1 MKKKL
6 SKISVLL
13 VLMLTLAVCFA
24 FGASAEETTYTEGYY
39 TYTVTDGKA
48 TITAVDTAISGDITT
63 PATLGGYPV
72 TVIGKE
78 AFYHCSGITSLVVSE
93 GVEVIDYGAFNDIGK
108 VDSIVLPDSLTTLGE
123 QPFTWVEVDSITVP
137 KNVSSIA
144 PTAFMGCFIKEI
156 YVDAENPYFCSDE
169 NGILYNKDKTELLT
183 LPSQYP
189 GTSFTMPET
198 VKKVDS
204 YGLYLVSQVET
215 LVLPEGLEEL
225 AIDAIGLLKTKKLE
239 IPASLTIIDYRALSG
254 MFWLEE
260 IVVDED
266 NPNYSSLDGVLFNKD
281 KTELVYYPEGKP
293 DKEYAVPETV
303 TKLSPDIHSA
313 LFLRKLI
320 IQSDIEAPGYTS
332 TRGTVTDIVFE
343 KNVTVIP
350 EQMFSSSGI
359 WKNVYIKGLN
369 TEITSADIFKGYSK
383 INYDPDEYSEATR
396 KMYEDLYL
404 SPKTEAESNII
415 TQEYNDKYPRSYY
428 DTPVN
433 NATLHCHEGS
443 AAETFAQKN
452 NLSYSTTHFY
462 KDDSEWV
469 LDFENNTATR
479 ECLYCTVTEKIYGYD
494 VTDGE
499 ASIGKVY
506 VELTGDVY
514 VPETLD
520 GYPVTGIEYFDSNFD
535 NLYIHEGIKEIAGG
549 AFDTTLGNIIVDENN
564 PYFVVEDGALYDINK
579 ERLIKYFASN
589 ERTYF
594 ELPESVATI
603 DGYAFCGAAYLEE
616 IKLNEGLK
624 EIGEFA
630 FPYANINNI
639 EFPSTLETIG
649 ECAFVM
655 CPMLKEFTVP
665 ANVKN
670 IGSTALF
677 TYFPV
682 DIYLVGID
690 ITFDEWEFFG
700 VVDIEMDCTREE
712 FAELLLYAVE
722 SRFSDEAA
730 DAINAYIKFLDAPAK
745 QHKIYCHEGASFV
758 DLMDAAAA
766 DYGVEDLYEY
776 THFFKNWTYDWEGLE
791 RTAKCLYCDETTTES
806 LRSEEDNEIE
816 FIAPADEETTF
827 VVETVEDAESDDYI
841 LVTEALEA
849 VEGPAEIEKIY
860 DITLETSEG
869 VAVQP
874 DGSVQVKLPVEES
887 HGNYKV
893 FRVNDDGTYTDMNAT
908 VVDGYV
914 VFVTDH
920 FSLYVVIDTT
930 EKTCEHEFDYTKSEA
945 NLTRPSQVDG
955 TWVDGYYTYTC
966 SLCGETETEVAKR
979 ADYTEYYVVET
990 RFVGVLLNEDIDVNI
1005 RQKLLDELQAT
1016 EVGFEENFIESEQQT
1031 LDRFTDYLLACTE
1044 RAEVC
1049 VAGTHYFTKYNEV
1062 TAPKCGVAGLEKSV
1076 CDYCGAEDEKE
1087 IPALKHSPLAAVKE
1101 KEVAPTCEAA
1111 GSYDSVVYCDLC
1123 GGEISRET
1131 VTVSA
1136 TGHSKVTVPGK
1147 AATCKE
1153 TGLTDGVKCSVCGKI
1168 LTAQKTIA
1176 KADHKDKNGDYKC
1189 DYGCGHEFERPTPD
1203 KCDHMCHQ
1211 SGFMGFIWKIVQ
1223 FFWKLF
1229 KMNPVCECGA
1239 AHY

>member
-1 MKKKL
+1 MT
-6 SKISVLL
+6 
-13 VLMLTLAVCFA
+13 TLIQYPR
-24 FGASAEETTYTEGYY
+24 ASANTAYTIPES
-39 TYTVTDGKA
+39 VT
-48 TITAVDTAISGDITT
+48 
-63 PATLGGYPV
+63 
-72 TVIGKE
+72 
-78 AFYHCSGITSLVVSE
+78 
-93 GVEVIDYGAFNDIGK
+93 
-108 VDSIVLPDSLTTLGE
+108 
-123 QPFTWVEVDSITVP
+123 
-137 KNVSSIA
+137 
-144 PTAFMGCFIKEI
+144 
-156 YVDAENPYFCSDE
+156 
-169 NGILYNKDKTELLT
+169 
-183 LPSQYP
+183 
-189 GTSFTMPET
+189 
-198 VKKVDS
+198 
-204 YGLYLVSQVET
+204 
-215 LVLPEGLEEL
+215 
-225 AIDAIGLLKTKKLE
+225 
-239 IPASLTIIDYRALSG
+239 
-254 MFWLEE
+254 
-260 IVVDED
+260 
-266 NPNYSSLDGVLFNKD
+266 
-281 KTELVYYPEGKP
+281 
-293 DKEYAVPETV
+293 
-303 TKLSPDIHSA
+303 
-313 LFLRKLI
+313 
-320 IQSDIEAPGYTS
+320 DIEAYAFDS
-332 TRGTVTDIVFE
+332 AYALTDI
-343 KNVTVIP
+343 TV
-350 EQMFSSSGI
+350 S
-359 WKNVYIKGLN
+359 
-369 TEITSADIFKGYSK
+369 D
-383 INYDPDEYSEATR
+383 
-396 KMYEDLYL
+396 
-404 SPKTEAESNII
+404 NI
-415 TQEYNDKYPRSYY
+415 E
-428 DTPVN
+428 
-433 NATLHCHEGS
+433 
-443 AAETFAQKN
+443 
-452 NLSYSTTHFY
+452 
-462 KDDSEWV
+462 
-469 LDFENNTATR
+469 
-479 ECLYCTVTEKIYGYD
+479 
-494 VTDGE
+494 
-499 ASIGKVY
+499 SIGKY
-506 VELTGDVY
+506 AFLATGYASDSSNWENGYLYLGKSLIATEGTLTEFVAK
-514 VPETLD
+514 
-520 GYPVTGIEYFDSNFD
+520 
-535 NLYIHEGIKEIAGG
+535 EGTIVIAGG
-549 AFDTTLGNIIVDENN
+549 ACYSNDVTSIVIPDSVTFIGYEAFDFLTNLTSVTLGSNVKIIDDRAFYGCSALTSITIPDSVTDIGNGVFGQCPLTSVTLGNGVKTIGDEAFRNNDVITSIAIPDSVVSIGEYAFADCDNLAEITMSGENLQYLGSGAFGYTAYTYDSNNWKDGVCTIGNAIVACDVGTVKVDENIKFIVDENAYWMPLSFDVDENN
-564 PYFVVEDGALYDINK
+564 PYFSSDETGSLYNK
-579 ERLIKYFASN
+579 DKTKLIRYNGFCKN
-589 ERTYF
+589 ESYVI
-594 ELPESVATI
+594 PETV
-603 DGYAFCGAAYLEE
+603 
-616 IKLNEGLK
+616 K
-624 EIGEFA
+624 EIGEYA
-630 FPYANINNI
+630 FCYSLYLKELTVPDSVEI
-639 EFPSTLETIG
+639 IG
-649 ECAFVM
+649 ESAFELALSLENIYFQPDNLYLGGSYLGM
-655 CPMLKEFTVP
+655 CGELALVEDEGAFWEEYC
-665 ANVKN
+665 N
-670 IGSTALF
+670 ISGLAIKFERGAIILTEEEIAELESRMA
-677 TYFPV
+677 
-682 DIYLVGID
+682 YLVENMVSNRWD
-690 ITFDEWEFFG
+690 
-700 VVDIEMDCTREE
+700 
-712 FAELLLYAVE
+712 FAQGT
-722 SRFSDEAA
+722 
-730 DAINAYIKFLDAPAK
+730 I
-745 QHKIYCHEGASFV
+745 HCHEGSLTDIYALS
-758 DLMDAAAA
+758 
-766 DYGVEDLYEY
+766 YGVNVEY
-776 THFFKNWTYDWEGLE
+776 THIFKNWTYDWEGLE

-806 LRSEEDNEIE
+806 LRSEEDNKIE

-874 DGSVQVKLPVEES
+874 DGSVQVKLPVEEN

-920 FSLYVVIDTT
+920 FSLYVVVDTT

-945 NLTRPSQVDG
+945 NLTRPRQVDG

-1049 VAGTHYFTKYNEV
+1049 VAGTHYFTKYEEV

-1087 IPALKHSPLAAVKE
+1087 IPALKHVPLAAVKE